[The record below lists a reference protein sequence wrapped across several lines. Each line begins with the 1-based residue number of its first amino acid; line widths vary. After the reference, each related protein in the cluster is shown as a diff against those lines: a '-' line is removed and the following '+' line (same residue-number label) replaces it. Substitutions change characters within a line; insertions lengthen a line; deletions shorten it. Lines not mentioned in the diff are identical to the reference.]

1 MMSASGAARWR
12 RWGRT
17 GMLPTMRPTTHGWTR
32 RWLPV
37 HAEGMGTYLAVP
49 LSATE
54 PEPRPVGEA
63 ADMPVPIAGGR
74 PLVERVL
81 AARGLVDP
89 GSIES
94 FLKPSLQQLHPPE
107 LLPGIE
113 AAVDRLE
120 HAVRQRERIV
130 IYGDYDV
137 DGVTATAVLFHAIKA
152 ADPEA
157 SIGCYVPHRIDE
169 GYGLNAE
176 ALLQLRR
183 DGAQLVVTVDCGITG
198 RAEAEVARQAGL
210 DLIVTDHHQPPQE
223 EAHLP
228 RVCAIVH
235 PALPGSAYPF
245 RELCGAGVAFK
256 LAWAFAKRWCGSER
270 VSKSFQD
277 TLVRL
282 LPLVALGTV
291 ADVVPLVGENRVLA
305 STGLR
310 LMGSTDLVGLRA
322 LIDSTR
328 SERRP
333 NADIDSERVGFVLGP
348 RLNAVGRLGH
358 AAEAVRLFT
367 EASAPAAAAIA
378 SRLGVLNAERQRT
391 EREIVEQACAL
402 VEAMGMAHDG
412 CRAIVLADERW
423 HAGVIGIVCSR
434 LVDRFGRPTVL
445 LQQQGDTCKGS
456 ARAIDGFHLYDAL
469 AACRQH
475 LTAFGGHAAAAGLT
489 LPTADLEAFRAA
501 FVAVANE
508 RIATEQL
515 VPALR
520 FDCAAL
526 LSEFDLDTVQ
536 TLHRLAPFGRSNPRP
551 SLLVRH
557 VRVAGRPK
565 LLSNGQHLKLL
576 LEPPPGS
583 PGGVI
588 EAVWWNGGEHEPRLV
603 RGVPLDCIVQPRI
616 SHWTGRPTVE
626 LEIKDVAAAGPSP
639 LGPRRPIAAGMTR

>member
-1 MMSASGAARWR
+1 
-12 RWGRT
+12 
-17 GMLPTMRPTTHGWTR
+17 MLPTTQGWTR

-37 HAEGMGTYLAVP
+37 RTDGGGAGPATPA
-49 LSATE
+49 SATG
-54 PEPRPVGEA
+54 PGARPAGRAGDRGDA
-63 ADMPVPIAGGR
+63 AASGTT
-74 PLVERVL
+74 LVERVL

-89 GSIES
+89 DAIAT
-94 FLKPSLQQLHPPE
+94 FLHPTLQQLHAPE
-107 LLPGIE
+107 LLPGMG

-120 HAVRQRERIV
+120 RAVRQRERIV
-130 IYGDYDV
+130 VYGDYDV
-137 DGVTATAVLFHAIKA
+137 DGVTATAVLFHALKA

-157 SIGCYVPHRIDE
+157 RIGCYVPHRIDE

-176 ALLQLRR
+176 ALLQVRG
-183 DGAQLVVTVDCGITG
+183 DGAQLVVTVDCGITA

-210 DLIVTDHHQPPQE
+210 DLIITDHHQPPQE
-223 EAHLP
+223 EANLP
-228 RVCAIVH
+228 NACAIVH
-235 PALPGSAYPF
+235 PALSGGAYPF

-277 TLVRL
+277 TLMRL

-305 STGLR
+305 ATGLR

-322 LIDSTR
+322 LVDSTR

-333 NADIDSERVGFVLGP
+333 NADIDSEKVGFVLGP

-367 EASAPAAAAIA
+367 EASAPEAAEIA
-378 SRLGVLNAERQRT
+378 RRMATLNAERQRT
-391 EREIVEQACAL
+391 EREIVEQACAQ
-402 VEAMGMAHDG
+402 VEAMGMADDA

-423 HAGVIGIVCSR
+423 HPGVIGIVCSR
-434 LVDRFGRPTVL
+434 LVERFGRPTVL

-456 ARAIDGFHLYDAL
+456 ARAIDGFDLYDAL
-469 AACRQH
+469 AACGSL
-475 LTAFGGHAAAAGLT
+475 LTTFGGHAAAAGLA
-489 LPTADLEAFRAA
+489 LPTAGLEAFRDA
-501 FVAVANE
+501 FVAVANA

-520 FDCAAL
+520 FDCAASL
-526 LSEFDLDTVQ
+526 AEFDLDTVLALQ
-536 TLHRLAPFGRSNPRP
+536 RLAPFGRSNPRP
-551 SLLVRH
+551 SILVRH

-565 LLSNGQHLKLL
+565 LLSGGQHLKVL
-576 LEPPPGS
+576 LEPPPGL

-588 EAVWWNGGEHEPRLV
+588 EAVWWNGGEHEPRLA

-616 SHWTGRPTVE
+616 SRWTGRPTVE
-626 LEIKDVAAAGPSP
+626 LEIKDAVAVGQGSSEPHRA
-639 LGPRRPIAAGMTR
+639 IAAGMAN